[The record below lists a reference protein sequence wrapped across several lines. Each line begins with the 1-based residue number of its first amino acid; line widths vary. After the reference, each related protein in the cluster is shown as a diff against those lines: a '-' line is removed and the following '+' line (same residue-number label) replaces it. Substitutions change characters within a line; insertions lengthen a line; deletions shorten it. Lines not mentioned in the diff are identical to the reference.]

1 MGQDLESMMQKL
13 LVAVDGSETGN
24 RAVSHAIALARG
36 LGNMKLLL
44 LNVQPTLERWYT
56 GGLLNREA
64 LDHLNQLGRHD
75 GAAAQALADAAGLSY
90 EFRVLFGHPAEVITR
105 VASDEGCVGIVLGTR
120 GLGEFEQVFLGS
132 TAYKVVQLTQV
143 PVTLVK

>member
-1 MGQDLESMMQKL
+1 MQTL

-24 RAVSHAIALARG
+24 RAVAHAITLARAMG
-36 LGNMKLLL
+36 HTKLLL
-44 LNVQPTLERWYT
+44 LNVQPTLERWYA

-64 LDHLNQLGRHD
+64 LEHLNQLGRHD

-90 EFRVLFGHPAEVITR
+90 EFRALFGPPAEVITR
-105 VASDEGCVGIVLGTR
+105 VAKDEGCAGIVLGTR
-120 GLGEFEQVFLGS
+120 GLGEFEQVFLGL
-132 TAYKVVQLTQV
+132 TAYKVVQLTEV